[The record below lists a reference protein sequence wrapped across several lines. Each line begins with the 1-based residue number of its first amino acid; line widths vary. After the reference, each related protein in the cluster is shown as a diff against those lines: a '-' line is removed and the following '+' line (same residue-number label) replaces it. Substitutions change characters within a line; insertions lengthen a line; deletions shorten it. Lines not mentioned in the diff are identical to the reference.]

1 MIAAIPALA
10 KVGHIDIPPAAL
22 THRFHNEALA
32 NCMLSARQRAEST
45 SLNAGVVGT
54 SNSGEVELYGWASN
68 VDSHVDKTGFVYIVP
83 LNAATTVSAWRDGGI
98 NSLVCIKAQPGDVLR
113 LDDHALHWTEE
124 PEGQYTTAAFV
135 GSFEHPCDKDAFEKL
150 RAGIAKL
157 ASGDYYGT
165 PRVRD
170 GFRVLLADEC
180 IAANDSMDE
189 LLTML
194 RRDAF
199 GQKRYV
205 AQCGKCK
212 ALAVRADSHWPY
224 QQDGNRCRNHL
235 GTDSVEAEIHRLKS
249 PA

>member
-1 MIAAIPALA
+1 MTEAIPPLA
-10 KVGHIDIPPAAL
+10 IVGHIEVPEAIFA
-22 THRFHNEALA
+22 HRFHAEALA
-32 NCMLSARQRAEST
+32 NVQLAARRHSERVD
-45 SLNAGVVGT
+45 AGVIGT
-54 SNSGEVELYGWASN
+54 SNSGEVELYGWAAN
-68 VDSHVDKTGFVYIVP
+68 VDSHKDNTGFVYIVP
-83 LNAATTVSAWRDGGI
+83 LNGTTTVSAWREGEDI
-98 NSLVCIKAQPGDVLR
+98 LNAAELTAKPGDVLR

-124 PEGQYTTAAFV
+124 PDGQYTTAAFV
-135 GSFEHPCDKDAFEKL
+135 GSFAEPCDEAAIVKL

-157 ASGDYYGT
+157 ASSDYYGA
-165 PRVRD
+165 PRVRE

-180 IAANDSMDE
+180 LAADDGFNN
-189 LLTML
+189 LVPML

-212 ALAVRADSHWPY
+212 SVAVRADSHWPY

-235 GTDSVEAEIHRLKS
+235 GTDAVEADIPRLKS